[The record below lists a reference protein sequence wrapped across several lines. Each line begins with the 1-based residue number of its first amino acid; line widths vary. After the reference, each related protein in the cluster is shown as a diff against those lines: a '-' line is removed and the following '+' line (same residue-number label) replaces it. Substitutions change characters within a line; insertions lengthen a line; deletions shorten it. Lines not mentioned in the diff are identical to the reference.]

1 MISVAVHLTSRQSS
15 RPVLKLASFQVHC
28 RTPYVRCVPD
38 LFTSVHCIVFA
49 GDERVFQ
56 MQEWYIKRLDG
67 PGAGWQG
74 EGRHGEGG
82 DDGDW
87 SR

>member
-1 MISVAVHLTSRQSS
+1 MCAGSVYNSAM
-15 RPVLKLASFQVHC
+15 
-28 RTPYVRCVPD
+28 Y
-38 LFTSVHCIVFA
+38 CIHR
-49 GDERVFQ
+49 GVFQ

-74 EGRHGEGG
+74 EGQHGEGG